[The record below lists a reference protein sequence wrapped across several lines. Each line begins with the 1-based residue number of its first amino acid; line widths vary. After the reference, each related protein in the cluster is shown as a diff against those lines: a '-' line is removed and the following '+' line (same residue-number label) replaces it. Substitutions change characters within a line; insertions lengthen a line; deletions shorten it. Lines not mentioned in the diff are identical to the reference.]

1 MWFVYIIK
9 SINKIYTYIG
19 SIDNIKRRLSEH
31 NNGLVKSTK
40 PYFPF
45 RLAAYIAVETETKA
59 RQLEKYFKTG
69 SGKAVL
75 NKRILSDEVRPA
87 FHSTK

>member
-9 SINKIYTYIG
+9 STSKKYTYIG
-19 SIDNIKRRLSEH
+19 STNNIERRLSEH
-31 NNGLVKSTK
+31 NQGIVKSTK
-40 PYFPF
+40 PFEPF
-45 RLAAYIAVETETKA
+45 KLSAYIAVQTESKA

-75 NKRILSDEVRPA
+75 NKRILSDEVR
-87 FHSTK
+87 

>member
-19 SIDNIKRRLSEH
+19 STDNIKRRLSEH

-45 RLAAYIAVETETKA
+45 RLAAYIVVET
-59 RQLEKYFKTG
+59 
-69 SGKAVL
+69 
-75 NKRILSDEVRPA
+75 
-87 FHSTK
+87 